1 MEKKNNLYLR
11 ATAEMLADEGL
22 VIAVLKQLLQ
32 DEMVALMYDSSARQF
47 MPSCYAKYRMIIDA
61 DHNVIHFEIINDGLF
76 MTVHPSK
83 VQRYIFK
90 EVKNEYARRKLRALY
105 RKLYNQFN

>member
-1 MEKKNNLYLR
+1 
-11 ATAEMLADEGL
+11 MLTSEGL

-32 DEMVALMYDSSARQF
+32 DEMVAITYDSSARQF
-47 MPSCYAKYRMIIDA
+47 MIVCDAKYRLIIDA

-90 EVKNEYARRKLRALY
+90 EVKDEYTRRELRSLY
-105 RKLYNQFN
+105 RKLYN

>member
-1 MEKKNNLYLR
+1 MKKENNFCLR
-11 ATAEMLADEGL
+11 ATAEMLTDEGL

-47 MPSCYAKYRMIIDA
+47 AVVCDAKYRMIIDS
-61 DHNVIHFEIINDGLF
+61 DHNAIHFEIINDGLF

-83 VQRYIFK
+83 LQRQIFK
-90 EVKNEYARRKLRALY
+90 EVKDEYSRRELRTLY
-105 RKLYNQFN
+105 RKFYN